1 MQSLLFSFRLLQTN
15 HLIFFVDNTYSMFYL
30 PGVNPTE
37 RDAILQLEEELLN
50 GELDIPVYFAEV
62 SLDR

>member
-1 MQSLLFSFRLLQTN
+1 MNVIIIVL
-15 HLIFFVDNTYSMFYL
+15 
-30 PGVNPTE
+30 GVNPTE

-62 SLDR
+62 SLDIFIS